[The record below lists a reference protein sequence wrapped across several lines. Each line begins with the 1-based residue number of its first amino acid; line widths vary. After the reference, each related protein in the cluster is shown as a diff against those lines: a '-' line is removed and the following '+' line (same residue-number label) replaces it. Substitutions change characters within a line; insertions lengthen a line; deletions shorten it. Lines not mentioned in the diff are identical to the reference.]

1 MLALLLN
8 HPPMFVAGEIV
19 LGLSL
24 VLFLGALIT
33 AIGGGAPKSLNCAK
47 SGIQIQRLFGGL
59 RAQRSTL
66 VRICVLLWQRGR
78 WFDRPRSALVS
89 QWRQALTQCS
99 SEARF

>member
-33 AIGGGAPKSLNCAK
+33 AIGGGASKIS
-47 SGIQIQRLFGGL
+47 QL
-59 RAQRSTL
+59 REVGHPNPTI
-66 VRICVLLWQRGR
+66 VR
-78 WFDRPRSALVS
+78 RSAGATVD
-89 QWRQALTQCS
+89 
-99 SEARF
+99 ARPNIRAPLATRPVVR

>member
-19 LGLSL
+19 LCLSL

-33 AIGGGAPKSLNCAK
+33 AIGSGAPISLNCAK

-59 RAQRSTL
+59 RA
-66 VRICVLLWQRGR
+66 
-78 WFDRPRSALVS
+78 
-89 QWRQALTQCS
+89 
-99 SEARF
+99 